1 MQREGPVL
9 RNLAV
14 LISALVTMSA
24 QAQDASTPVVEKK
37 PTSVAPSLAEGE
49 QSAIVVA
56 SQKPPVESG
65 RPLPPLS
72 APPAKPDAGVDASA
86 REEPD
91 DCGMEQSLFDQDDV
105 PMGIRSY
112 ALPAAVASPN
122 LDRQQQDAWDVRPA
136 VKTAGRCLRKYVI
149 RVLSKSEEQW
159 AVKEATLV
167 GSDGKALN
175 VIRI

>member
-37 PTSVAPSLAEGE
+37 PTSVAPSPAEGE

-56 SQKPPVESG
+56 SQRPPVESG
-65 RPLPPLS
+65 RPLPPPS

-86 REEPD
+86 RKEPD

-105 PMGIRSY
+105 PMGIRFY
-112 ALPAAVASPN
+112 PLPTAAASPD
-122 LDRQQQDAWDVRPA
+122 LERQQQKAWYIPPA
-136 VKTAGRCLRKYVI
+136 
-149 RVLSKSEEQW
+149 
-159 AVKEATLV
+159 
-167 GSDGKALN
+167 
-175 VIRI
+175 

>member
-37 PTSVAPSLAEGE
+37 PTSVAPPAEGE
-49 QSAIVVA
+49 QSAIDVA
-56 SQKPPVESG
+56 TLRPPMESG

-86 REEPD
+86 RQEPD

-105 PMGIRSY
+105 PVGIRFY
-112 ALPAAVASPN
+112 PLPAPTARPKP
-122 LDRQQQDAWDVRPA
+122 DRQQQRAWDVRPA
-136 VKTAGRCLRKYVI
+136 VATAGRCLRRYVI
-149 RVLSKSEEQW
+149 QVRSESGEPW
-159 AVKEATLV
+159 AVKTRRWWAPTGRL
-167 GSDGKALN
+167 ST
-175 VIRI
+175 